1 MAWHGCSMLQE
12 PSTLLGRRQS
22 YGSKPKVYPCSGV
35 QPRFGWWNDFF
46 VEHVDLIISYV
57 LIIIDKSFNDSNCGG
72 IIEKGWLMICPGI
85 VLPNILGTI
94 IIHYGNSLLTSHC
107 EGTTDGFEHCW
118 YGPTRWCPANV
129 MFIGLWTRLTIDIS
143 AINHSYWSYKPT

>member
-1 MAWHGCSMLQE
+1 MVAACCRSRRRCWAVVKVTDRSQR
-12 PSTLLGRRQS
+12 STRAVASNPVL
-22 YGSKPKVYPCSGV
+22 V
-35 QPRFGWWNDFF
+35 DETIFF

-57 LIIIDKSFNDSNCGG
+57 LIIIDRSFNDSNCGG

-107 EGTTDGFEHCW
+107 EGTTDGFEHC
-118 YGPTRWCPANV
+118 
-129 MFIGLWTRLTIDIS
+129 
-143 AINHSYWSYKPT
+143 